1 MDGSQKAQPEGS
13 AECGAWS
20 GRSWCDCCVQVNTT
34 THKGTSVP
42 LPVPGLCPA
51 RPPWAP
57 SPAWVKAAHPPA
69 GVGCAGQAAP
79 PRLCAVWRAPACGR
93 LPVWHTTPLPQAG
106 LRQCKGFHQLK
117 CVCNNGLAAPGM
129 VPSTEK
135 GGAWLWQQSA
145 RECEAELSVQSSLSQ
160 GLQWP
165 SEASVD
171 GKQSCTKL
179 QGKVSESDQSKPC
192 PAQGCACLWLR
203 TGVSAGTTGQW
214 MWVFGCHTT
223 EAVCLKGLC

>member
-1 MDGSQKAQPEGS
+1 MAEAVAKDGSQKAQPEGS

-20 GRSWCDCCVQVNTT
+20 GRSWCDCGVQVNTT
-34 THKGTSVP
+34 THKGASVP

-51 RPPWAP
+51 RPQSGPQPCLGQSSP
-57 SPAWVKAAHPPA
+57 SPSWGGLCRASCPSTAVCCVEGTSLWSAACVAH
-69 GVGCAGQAAP
+69 
-79 PRLCAVWRAPACGR
+79 
-93 LPVWHTTPLPQAG
+93 HTSPTSCG
-106 LRQCKGFHQLK
+106 LRQCNGSQIGSS
-117 CVCNNGLAAPGM
+117 VSGNNGLAAPGM
-129 VPSTEK
+129 APSTEK

-145 RECEAELSVQSSLSQ
+145 RECEAELSVQFSMSQ

-203 TGVSAGTTGQW
+203 TGVSAGPTGQ
-214 MWVFGCHTT
+214 
-223 EAVCLKGLC
+223 